1 MQRRTIAPIFLVGL
15 VLLAGCLSAPL
26 QTTADGGADGINATN
41 ATTVST
47 TGTGEVTADADL
59 AVVSIAVT
67 TTADSADEAR
77 GTVADDVA
85 AVRAALTDAGIAE
98 DAVQTTGFN
107 IYPEYDYSGQ
117 ERELLG
123 YRAAHTLRVEV
134 APDRAGEVID
144 LAVGAGAS
152 EIRGVAFTLT
162 DEKRAEL
169 REEALTRAVDSA
181 KADADSVASAADLT
195 VTGVHTATVGGSA
208 SPGPYPVAYAE
219 DAARASSGSTELSP
233 GPVTVSATVQMVYEA
248 ESE

>member
-1 MQRRTIAPIFLVGL
+1 MQRRTIAPILLVGL

-26 QTTADGGADGINATN
+26 QATTDGGTDETSATN
-41 ATTVST
+41 ATTISA

-59 AVVSIAVT
+59 AVVSIGVT
-67 TTADSADEAR
+67 TTADSADDAR

-85 AVRAALTDAGIAE
+85 AVRAALTDAGVAD
-98 DAVQTTGFN
+98 DAIQTTGFN

-117 ERELLG
+117 ERDLLG
-123 YRAAHTLRVEV
+123 YRATHTLRVEV

-152 EIRGVAFTLT
+152 EIRGVAFTLS
-162 DEKRAEL
+162 DERRAEL

-181 KADADSVASAADLT
+181 RADADAVASASGLT
-195 VTGVHTATVGGSA
+195 VAGVHTATVGGSA

-219 DAARASSGSTELSP
+219 DAARASGSTELSP

-248 ESE
+248 E

>member
-1 MQRRTIAPIFLVGL
+1 MQRRTIAPIFLVSL

-26 QTTADGGADGINATN
+26 QATTDGGVDATN
-41 ATTVST
+41 ATTIST

-98 DAVQTTGFN
+98 DAIQTTGFN

-123 YRAAHTLRVEV
+123 YRATHTLRVEV

-181 KADADSVASAADLT
+181 KADADAVASASGLT
-195 VTGVHTATVGGSA
+195 VT
-208 SPGPYPVAYAE
+208 
-219 DAARASSGSTELSP
+219 
-233 GPVTVSATVQMVYEA
+233 
-248 ESE
+248 

>member
-1 MQRRTIAPIFLVGL
+1 M
-15 VLLAGCLSAPL
+15 
-26 QTTADGGADGINATN
+26 
-41 ATTVST
+41 
-47 TGTGEVTADADL
+47 
-59 AVVSIAVT
+59 
-67 TTADSADEAR
+67 
-77 GTVADDVA
+77 A
-85 AVRAALTDAGIAE
+85 AVRAALTDAGVAE
-98 DAVQTTGFN
+98 DAIQTTGFN

-181 KADADSVASAADLT
+181 KADADAVASASGLT
-195 VTGVHTATVGGSA
+195 VAGVHTATVGGSA

-248 ESE
+248 E